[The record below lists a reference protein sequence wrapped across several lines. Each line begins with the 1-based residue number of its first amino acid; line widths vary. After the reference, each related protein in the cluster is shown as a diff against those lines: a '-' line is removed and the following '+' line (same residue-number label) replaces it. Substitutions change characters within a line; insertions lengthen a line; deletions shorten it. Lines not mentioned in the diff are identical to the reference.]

1 MKYYLFKEIFQFL
14 QRIEER
20 VDCWA
25 SERSVLDWSLKLHN
39 QSQSQS
45 AGHSRFKQLK
55 AKGIQSASITGKV
68 KYFSSLKSWITL
80 ENKLQSLRHDYGW
93 DVSTGESLFF
103 VSIIQC
109 LIAGKLIKLF
119 SSLNNAFR
127 VSISVS
133 NTFDRICESTLLSL
147 LWGLPFERVM

>member
-1 MKYYLFKEIFQFL
+1 MKYFLFKEIFQFL

-25 SERSVLDWSLKLHN
+25 IERSVLDWSLKLHN

-55 AKGIQSASITGKV
+55 AEGIESAFPV

-103 VSIIQC
+103 VSITQC

-119 SSLNNAFR
+119 SSLNDAFR
-127 VSISVS
+127 VTISVS

-147 LWGLPFERVM
+147 LWGLPFERVV

>member
-14 QRIEER
+14 QRIEEH

-55 AKGIQSASITGKV
+55 AEGIESAFPV

-119 SSLNNAFR
+119 SSLNDAFR
-127 VSISVS
+127 VTISVS

>member
-55 AKGIQSASITGKV
+55 AEGIESAFPV

-103 VSIIQC
+103 VSITQC

-119 SSLNNAFR
+119 SSLNDAFR
-127 VSISVS
+127 VTISVS

>member
-55 AKGIQSASITGKV
+55 AEGIESAFPV

-103 VSIIQC
+103 VSITQC

-119 SSLNNAFR
+119 SSLNDAFR
-127 VSISVS
+127 VTIFVS

>member
-1 MKYYLFKEIFQFL
+1 MHNEILFIQGNF
-14 QRIEER
+14 
-20 VDCWA
+20 
-25 SERSVLDWSLKLHN
+25 SVSPAHWGACRLLSKWTLCVRLIVKTL
-39 QSQSQS
+39 QS

-55 AKGIQSASITGKV
+55 AKGIQSAFPV

-127 VSISVS
+127 VTISVS
-133 NTFDRICESTLLSL
+133 NTFDRTCGSTLLSL
-147 LWGLPFERVM
+147 LWGLPFERLM